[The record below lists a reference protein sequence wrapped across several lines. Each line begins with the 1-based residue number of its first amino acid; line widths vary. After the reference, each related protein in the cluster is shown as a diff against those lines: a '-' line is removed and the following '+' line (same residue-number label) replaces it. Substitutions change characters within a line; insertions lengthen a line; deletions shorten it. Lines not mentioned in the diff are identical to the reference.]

1 MKSFTFSQLSAAC
14 RKLPTRSCTR
24 PSLLLTSTLGRTT
37 TEPTAEISKPMA
49 KIAALKG
56 ISNSPHHR
64 RRHSSHGTP
73 QHARPLKREHA
84 WQDVSDDD
92 MEVKRSKKH
101 PSTPSKSGRNSD
113 KPRKKPRL
121 SAPAA
126 TSHASSSKD
135 LSLQKQRKE
144 LPIYT
149 GMCARFMLYRT
160 LFIARAYHRQ
170 ECYRGYYTP
179 ERCNCADR

>member
-1 MKSFTFSQLSAAC
+1 MKPFTFSQPSAAC

-24 PSLLLTSTLGRTT
+24 PLLLLTSTPGRTT
-37 TEPTAEISKPMA
+37 TEPTAEISKKMA

-73 QHARPLKREHA
+73 QHSRSLKREHA

-101 PSTPSKSGRNSD
+101 ISTPSKSGRHSD
-113 KPRKKPRL
+113 QPRKKPRL
-121 SAPAA
+121 SAPAGN
-126 TSHASSSKD
+126 SHASSSKD
-135 LSLQKQRKE
+135 PLLQKQRKE

-149 GMCARFMLYRT
+149 GMCARL
-160 LFIARAYHRQ
+160 LICHK
-170 ECYRGYYTP
+170 
-179 ERCNCADR
+179 

>member
-1 MKSFTFSQLSAAC
+1 
-14 RKLPTRSCTR
+14 
-24 PSLLLTSTLGRTT
+24 
-37 TEPTAEISKPMA
+37 MA

-73 QHARPLKREHA
+73 QHNRPLKREHA

-101 PSTPSKSGRNSD
+101 LSTPSKSGRNSD
-113 KPRKKPRL
+113 QPRKKPRL
-121 SAPAA
+121 SAPAG

-135 LSLQKQRKE
+135 PSLQKQRKE

-149 GMCARFMLYRT
+149 GMCTPILDYHI
-160 LFIARAYHRQ
+160 LFIARIYHHRQ
-170 ECYRGYYTP
+170 GCHRGYHPP
-179 ERCNCADR
+179 ERRNCADRRDRLRQDHPYVLHIIRKLLRMSQHSP